1 MNPQKLQVI
10 PGIRH
15 RLVKPANKAAN
26 TAPAGQKYSIKFI
39 NNSNNDWTFCCFQKD
54 PTITDPTI
62 MSLAWYTKKVVSGE
76 SVTFTWYITYNFLWA
91 STGIL
96 QPGITFDASQVV
108 GADLTNDNLI
118 TLTSPA
124 SEEYKFI
131 SESNAGTSGS
141 LSIYCDNTI
150 PDPKV
155 VTNGAPSVGIGM
167 SGQGTFALQAQPNT
181 TTTFTPNPTYYITF
195 ANELSLGQVMSAEQ
209 TTSAQQVS
217 FPGAVNLCTATLDHT
232 NAWSLSYG

>member
-15 RLVKPANKAAN
+15 RLVSLPNKEVNTVAA
-26 TAPAGQKYSIKFI
+26 AQQYAIKFI

-54 PTITDPTI
+54 PTITDPSI
-62 MSLAWYTKKVVSGE
+62 MSLAWYTKKVASGT
-76 SVTFTWYITYNFLWA
+76 SVTFTWSTTYNFVWA

-96 QPGITFDASQVV
+96 QAGVAFNASQVTD
-108 GADLTNDNLI
+108 ADLTNDNLI
-118 TLTSPA
+118 TLTSPD
-124 SEEYKFI
+124 SQEYKFI
-131 SESNAGTSGS
+131 NESNAGTPGS

-181 TTTFTPNPTYYITF
+181 TTIFTPNPTYYITF
-195 ANELSLGQVMSAEQ
+195 SNHLSMGQVMSADQ
-209 TTSAQQVS
+209 TTKAMEVS